1 MTYILVTGAAG
12 FIASNL
18 LVYLVNKYP
27 QKKFLGIDKES
38 YCSNTRNFLEIQG
51 RDNFLYR
58 KLDLLD
64 ESGVRQLF
72 ADYAISTV
80 LHLGA
85 YSHVDLSFGNSLLFT
100 QNNVVATHIL
110 LEESKRSSV
119 ELFLYF
125 STDEVYGSRD
135 EISHETSTRDPS
147 NPYSNSK
154 ACGEF
159 LARSYYHSF
168 KMPVIVTRCNN
179 VYGPKQFLEKVI
191 PKFIFRL
198 FYDQS
203 LQIQG
208 SGEQKRSFLYVDD
221 VSKAVDIL
229 LDKGIPG
236 EIYNI
241 GTTNEITINTLAEK
255 LTFLLGKERNI
266 QHITDRNFNDQ
277 RYLISSEKIQ
287 QLGWAIETDF
297 QEGLTKTIEWYRLNK
312 DFYSDEILHDY
323 VGIDS

>member
-1 MTYILVTGAAG
+1 MSYVLVTGAAG

-27 QKKFLGIDKES
+27 DRKFLGIDKES
-38 YCSNTRNFLEIQG
+38 YCSNTRNFEEIQ
-51 RDNFLYR
+51 NFTNFVYK

-64 ESGVRQLF
+64 ESGVEQLF
-72 ADYAISTV
+72 RDYNISTI

-85 YSHVDLSFGNSLLFT
+85 YSHVDLSFENSLLFT

-110 LEESKRSSV
+110 LEASKRSNVS
-119 ELFLYF
+119 LFLYF
-125 STDEVYGSRD
+125 STDEVYGSKD
-135 EISHETSTRDPS
+135 EISYETSIRDPS
-147 NPYSNSK
+147 NPYASSK

-191 PKFIFRL
+191 PRFVLRL
-198 FYDQS
+198 LHDQT

-208 SGEQKRSFLYVDD
+208 SGKQKRSFLYVDD
-221 VSKAVDIL
+221 VSNAVDIL
-229 LDKGIPG
+229 LDKGVPG

-241 GTTNEITINTLAEK
+241 GTTNEISINCLAEK
-255 LTFLLGKERNI
+255 LCFLLNKESKI
-266 QHITDRNFNDQ
+266 QHVEDRNFNDQ

-287 QLGWAIETDF
+287 QLGWNVKTDF
-297 QEGLTKTIEWYRLNK
+297 NEGLLRTIEWYKNNL
-312 DFYSDEILHDY
+312 DFYSREVQSEY
-323 VGIDS
+323 VGLQ